1 MILVL
6 ILFAVGLFIGI
17 KIAKSMKKKP
27 MKSVPVEEGGV
38 PTQPIETQVVK
49 EPIKAIKVARVRI
62 DIQGSKEKCINFCK
76 GLKDLIQIER

>member
-6 ILFAVGLFIGI
+6 ILFAIGLFIGI
-17 KIAKSMKKKP
+17 KIAKFMKKKP
-27 MKSVPVEEGGV
+27 INVPVEEGGV
-38 PTQPIETQVVK
+38 PTQPIETQEVK
-49 EPIKAIKVARVRI
+49 EPIKAIKVAGVRI

>member
-6 ILFAVGLFIGI
+6 ILFAIGLFIGI

-27 MKSVPVEEGGV
+27 INVPVEEGGV
-38 PTQPIETQVVK
+38 PTQPVETKVVK
-49 EPIKAIKVARVRI
+49 EPIKAIKVAGVRI

>member
-6 ILFAVGLFIGI
+6 ILFAIGLFIGI

-27 MKSVPVEEGGV
+27 INVPVEEGGV
-38 PTQPIETQVVK
+38 PTQPVETKVVK
-49 EPIKAIKVARVRI
+49 EPIKAIKVAGLRI

>member
-6 ILFAVGLFIGI
+6 ILFAIGLFIGI
-17 KIAKSMKKKP
+17 KIAKFMKKKP
-27 MKSVPVEEGGV
+27 INVPLEEGGV
-38 PTQPIETQVVK
+38 PTQPIETQEVK
-49 EPIKAIKVARVRI
+49 EPIKAIKVAGVRI

>member
-6 ILFAVGLFIGI
+6 ILFAIGLFIGI

-27 MKSVPVEEGGV
+27 INVPVEEGGV
-38 PTQPIETQVVK
+38 PTQPIETKVVK
-49 EPIKAIKVARVRI
+49 EPIKAIKVAGVRI